1 MERNRVRIGD
11 VGMRHNVAEQ
21 LTNMEAE
28 LNPITR
34 AKSSM
39 ARCHFNFMR
48 ATKSCPDAATEN
60 ENSS

>member
-34 AKSSM
+34 AKLPE
-39 ARCHFNFMR
+39 RV
-48 ATKSCPDAATEN
+48 TEL
-60 ENSS
+60 EKDIFGASKAPRLEHDL